1 MVRFYARTEFG
12 DIAVSTNYAD
22 SNRMLA
28 AVYALSSA
36 GGKEVFEKDQ
46 VTDIISFV
54 KTKLVQEPRTRSAL
68 QNVITWDDLERVVV
82 RNGTALA
89 TMELRSLEW
98 FEEHGK
104 YFW

>member
-1 MVRFYARTEFG
+1 
-12 DIAVSTNYAD
+12 
-22 SNRMLA
+22 MLA
-28 AVYALSSA
+28 AVWALSSA
-36 GGKEVFEKDQ
+36 GGKEVFEKDE

-68 QNVITWDDLERVVV
+68 QNVSTWADLEQVVA

-104 YFW
+104 CAGDLQYKLFDVS